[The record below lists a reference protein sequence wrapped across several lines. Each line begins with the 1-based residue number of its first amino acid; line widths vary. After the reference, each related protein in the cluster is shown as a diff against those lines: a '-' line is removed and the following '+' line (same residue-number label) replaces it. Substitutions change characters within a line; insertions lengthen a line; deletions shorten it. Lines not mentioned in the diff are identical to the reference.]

1 MQTELLDRRFGVI
14 GARLKL
20 AGPQTGGP
28 RIDIGVDA
36 RGEFFDIDFSGAG
49 DAVELDVVDVDRA
62 TRHLLLLARRR
73 GQKSKF
79 LCGHDERHWFV
90 AAVPE
95 DARGVTGVAA
105 ARAALQPNIIRAAVV
120 KARPKDPLRRRN
132 AAYLRQGEWFFIRE
146 PRLDPPDYLVLHR
159 EPLTRGRGSKPHILE
174 RAYRRG
180 GETVWV
186 NRRYPRGI
194 SDAHYRRLSNAE
206 RRGRGWIPL
215 ARDPKLF
222 AMGAVR
228 HSDHATLVLDG
239 WHRVVMNTEQRA
251 SAMQHVVFL
260 D

>member
-36 RGEFFDIDFSGAG
+36 RGEFFDIDFAGAG

-62 TRHLLLLARRR
+62 TRHLLLLARSR

-95 DARGVTGVAA
+95 DAPGVTGVAA
-105 ARAALQPNIIRAAVV
+105 AKAALQPELVRAAVV

-132 AAYLRQGEWFFIRE
+132 AAYVRQGEWFFVPE
-146 PRLDPPDYLVLHR
+146 PRLDPPAGLVLHR
-159 EPLTRGRGSKPHILE
+159 ELLLRGRGSTPHTLE

-180 GETVWV
+180 GETV
-186 NRRYPRGI
+186 YM
-194 SDAHYRRLSNAE
+194 SSQ
-206 RRGRGWIPL
+206 
-215 ARDPKLF
+215 
-222 AMGAVR
+222 GAVV
-228 HSDHATLVLDG
+228 T
-239 WHRVVMNTEQRA
+239 
-251 SAMQHVVFL
+251 
-260 D
+260 